1 MPPNTNA
8 SLMMVEEPNN
18 DVTSQSSYTSLDTV
32 ENDKNNEDLTNSN
45 NSKKSKK
52 SKLDVNTSA
61 GTCNTSIQLHR
72 KRPSR
77 KRKVLLKIRS
87 KMEDPKQKTN
97 NGRRQQHYQRDSSSP
112 ISYSSSDV
120 RRSAF
125 ENAQLPNYVSK
136 PLLIPSSNHSP
147 TTAVKFSKHE
157 NQQHHP
163 SFHQTTPS
171 PSPIYNHSQKQFI
184 GNFSKHQSLNNSI
197 NHSPNGYSFIHH
209 HPIGNTQ
216 QQQRNLHQPY
226 EVKRRCM
233 ELRLIEEGMKTLS
246 FSRLFSSF
254 RRRTQSVD
262 SSFSPQ
268 LSMPDGSSSRK
279 LEADAK
285 FDIIRVSWYDGTTTS
300 ELQDHVT
307 CAITRKIGKAIMDY
321 RILDEESDEEIVLS
335 PYIPDGSRFLVRYS
349 FPPPVKT
356 IYDYSST
363 APYSPSRALTP
374 VNSVTEL
381 EKLPEL
387 DIGPPAEAATTDCT
401 STTNAES
408 VVDHSQVPESKTT
421 TNSAQEN
428 GNNVPCP
435 KVTPAADVIR
445 KSLTEGCNGIGAMT
459 PEMRSADPVTVVVK
473 VNTPMQQ
480 CKYVVWVLAK
490 SFISFLTI
498 VRICAELHERSPVWK
513 EQIIGHMENV
523 EACAV
528 DRDSLFECVSRGDF
542 SGLMASFVIWI
553 TSKTTRQF
561 FLFGFDS
568 VQTLYHCV
576 YEAFVSSFCWG
587 CSYMFIRRGLN
598 PDTRTNCLLKY
609 WKDCAYGTLAN
620 FFQNFIKTV
629 LKNLIPKEAVK
640 EAFGEAIRATTNKDN
655 KFGLFGL
662 GFFRNKNMSDIVADL
677 E

>member
-1 MPPNTNA
+1 MSPNTKA
-8 SLMMVEEPNN
+8 SLMMIDEPTNEIRSESSSWTSSSSIENN
-18 DVTSQSSYTSLDTV
+18 ST
-32 ENDKNNEDLTNSN
+32 ENHSVSN
-45 NSKKSKK
+45 NSRKSK
-52 SKLDVNTSA
+52 SNTVNV
-61 GTCNTSIQLHR
+61 IQLNR

-87 KMEDPKQKTN
+87 KMEDPKVKACGKQ
-97 NGRRQQHYQRDSSSP
+97 RQNQRDAPSSP
-112 ISYSSSDV
+112 SYSDVIDARSSIENNKRNNTIDNNTSHLQKNYSNSSFI
-120 RRSAF
+120 SAS
-125 ENAQLPNYVSK
+125 NY
-136 PLLIPSSNHSP
+136 SP
-147 TTAVKFSKHE
+147 TPTKPTLGGMAFSNDHS
-157 NQQHHP
+157 NYHI
-163 SFHQTTPS
+163 SATPS
-171 PSPIYNHSQKQFI
+171 PSPAFNHSQKQFV
-184 GNFSKHQSLNNSI
+184 NSFNNPTPNLNNSI
-197 NHSPNGYSFIHH
+197 NQSPNGYHSYIHH
-209 HPIGNTQ
+209 HNSIQ
-216 QQQRNLHQPY
+216 QPRVQQP
-226 EVKRRCM
+226 VRRCM
-233 ELRLIEEGMKTLS
+233 ELRLIEEGMKTL
-246 FSRLFSSF
+246 FSNFFSTF

-262 SSFSPQ
+262 TNYSSPTLNMPPS
-268 LSMPDGSSSRK
+268 SMKKVEMD
-279 LEADAK
+279 K
-285 FDIIRVSWYDGTTTS
+285 FDIIRVSWYDGTTTA
-300 ELQDHVT
+300 ELQDYVR

-321 RILDEESDEEIVLS
+321 RILDLDSDEEIVLS
-335 PYIPDGSRFLVRYS
+335 PYIPDGSKFLVRYS

-374 VNSVTEL
+374 VNSETEL
-381 EKLPEL
+381 EKLPDL
-387 DIGPPAEAATTDCT
+387 DIGPPASATEHPAASTTVCT
-401 STTNAES
+401 STTTNTD
-408 VVDHSQVPESKTT
+408 VDPSSQVTQEIG
-421 TNSAQEN
+421 NSQDKL
-428 GNNVPCP
+428 C
-435 KVTPAADVIR
+435 KVTPAGDSR
-445 KSLTEGCNGIGAMT
+445 RSLTEGSSGMVGAMT
-459 PEMRSADPVTVVVK
+459 PEMRANTDPVTVVVK

-480 CKYVVWVLAK
+480 LKYVIWVIAK

-498 VRICAELHERSPVWK
+498 VRICAELYERSPAWK
-513 EQIIGHMENV
+513 EQIIGHLENV

-640 EAFGEAIRATTNKDN
+640 EAFDEALRASTAEH
-655 KFGLFGL
+655 KFGFLGL
-662 GFFRNKNMSDIVADL
+662 GIFKKIGKVNAEDIIL

>member
-1 MPPNTNA
+1 MPPNTNS
-8 SLMMVEEPNN
+8 SLIMVEEPNN
-18 DVTSQSSYTSLDTV
+18 DASSGSSYTSLDTEESNKIKD
-32 ENDKNNEDLTNSN
+32 ENHS

-52 SKLDVNTSA
+52 SKLDENSTCTTS
-61 GTCNTSIQLHR
+61 NPIQLLR

-97 NGRRQQHYQRDSSSP
+97 GRRQQQYHRDTSSP
-112 ISYSSSDV
+112 ISYSS
-120 RRSAF
+120 
-125 ENAQLPNYVSK
+125 
-136 PLLIPSSNHSP
+136 LISSSNHSP
-147 TTAVKFSKHE
+147 TTGIKFSKNE
-157 NQQHHP
+157 NQQQSQHP
-163 SFHQTTPS
+163 NFHATAPS
-171 PSPIYNHSQKQFI
+171 PSPIYNRPQNQFI
-184 GNFSKHQSLNNSI
+184 GNFNTQSLNNSI
-197 NHSPNGYSFIHH
+197 THSPNGYSYIHH
-209 HPIGNTQ
+209 PSSAHQ
-216 QQQRNLHQPY
+216 QPRNIHQSY

-233 ELRLIEEGMKTLS
+233 ELRLIEEDMKALS
-246 FSRLFSSF
+246 FSGLFSSF
-254 RRRTQSVD
+254 RRRTQSID

-268 LSMPDGSSSRK
+268 IPIPLGSSNRK
-279 LEADAK
+279 LEVDAK

-300 ELQDHVT
+300 ELQDHVR

-321 RILDEESDEEIVLS
+321 RILDSESDEEIVLS

-374 VNSVTEL
+374 VNSETEL
-381 EKLPEL
+381 EKLPDL
-387 DIGPPAEAATTDCT
+387 DIGPPAETATTDCT
-401 STTNAES
+401 STTNTES
-408 VVDHSQVPESKTT
+408 LVDSSKTPAPK
-421 TNSAQEN
+421 NISSSVQEN
-428 GNNVPCP
+428 GC
-435 KVTPAADVIR
+435 KVTPVADVKR
-445 KSLTEGCNGIGAMT
+445 NSFTEGCTGIGSMT
-459 PEMRSADPVTVVVK
+459 PEMRGTDPVTVVVK

-480 CKYVVWVLAK
+480 CKYVVWVIAK

-498 VRICAELHERSPVWK
+498 VRICAELYERSPVWK
-513 EQIIGHMENV
+513 EQIIGHFENV

-542 SGLMASFVIWI
+542 SGLMASFIIWI

-640 EAFGEAIRATTNKDN
+640 EAFGEAIRATTNTDN

-662 GFFRNKNMSDIVADL
+662 GFLKNKKVSEIVLDL

>member
-1 MPPNTNA
+1 MPPNTNL

-18 DVTSQSSYTSLDTV
+18 DASSESSYTSLDTV
-32 ENDKNNEDLTNSN
+32 ENNKNEDENNINSN
-45 NSKKSKK
+45 KSEK
-52 SKLDVNTSA
+52 SKLDNKSA
-61 GTCNTSIQLHR
+61 GRSSNSIQLQR

-77 KRKVLLKIRS
+77 KRKVLLKLRS

-97 NGRRQQHYQRDSSSP
+97 GRRQQQNHRDTSSP
-112 ISYSSSDV
+112 ISYSSNDV
-120 RRSAF
+120 RHSTLETPQPPKYISNSSF
-125 ENAQLPNYVSK
+125 
-136 PLLIPSSNHSP
+136 SNHSP
-147 TTAVKFSKHE
+147 TTGVKFSINE
-157 NQQHHP
+157 SQQQCQHP
-163 SFHQTTPS
+163 NFHQTAPSPS
-171 PSPIYNHSQKQFI
+171 PSPIYNHSQNQYI
-184 GNFSKHQSLNNSI
+184 NNFNTQSLNKSI
-197 NHSPNGYSFIHH
+197 THSPNGYSYIHH
-209 HPIGNTQ
+209 PSSAQ
-216 QQQRNLHQPY
+216 QQPRNRHQTY

-233 ELRLIEEGMKTLS
+233 ELRLIEEGKKALS
-246 FSRLFSSF
+246 FSNLFSSF

-262 SSFSPQ
+262 SNLSPQ
-268 LSMPDGSSSRK
+268 IPMPPGSINRK
-279 LEADAK
+279 LEVDAK

-300 ELQDHVT
+300 ELQDHVR
-307 CAITRKIGKAIMDY
+307 CAITRKIGKAIVDY
-321 RILDEESDEEIVLS
+321 RILDLESDEEIVLS

-356 IYDYSST
+356 IYDYSSA

-381 EKLPEL
+381 EKLPDL
-387 DIGPPAEAATTDCT
+387 DIGPPAESAATDCT
-401 STTNAES
+401 STTNTES
-408 VVDHSQVPESKTT
+408 LVDPSKAPEPKKTT
-421 TNSAQEN
+421 STQEN
-428 GNNVPCP
+428 GS

-445 KSLTEGCNGIGAMT
+445 HNFTEGCTGIGSMT
-459 PEMRSADPVTVVVK
+459 PEMRGTDPVTVVVK

-480 CKYVVWVLAK
+480 CKHVVWVIAK

-498 VRICAELHERSPVWK
+498 VRICAELYERSPAWK
-513 EQIIGHMENV
+513 EQIISHLENV

-576 YEAFVSSFCWG
+576 YEAFVSAFCWG

-609 WKDCAYGTLAN
+609 WKDCAYGAFAN

-629 LKNLIPKEAVK
+629 LKNLIPKEAV
-640 EAFGEAIRATTNKDN
+640 EDAFGEAIRATTNTEN

-662 GFFRNKNMSDIVADL
+662 GIFKYKKVSDVMDLDL